1 MSTSSKMKLFLSW
14 LFLLTIVGATCEGM
28 ARIALRVSLPGWEKT
43 RQLMSGEVVPDP
55 TYQMSVSQA
64 YLLYIPSP
72 NYADAAGQQHN
83 SQGYRGKAVAFRRT
97 PGVARILC
105 IGGSTT
111 YGWGT
116 PRAEDAYP
124 AQLER
129 ILAQDLPPGIKGVEV
144 INAGIPFGTTAENLT
159 HYHFK
164 FHYFRPDIVV
174 INPGGNDAESMV
186 NYDFYHPDY
195 SHYRRA
201 LQLPPPLPPLGRLLI
216 KSRFIAVLLIP
227 LVHGDT
233 PAADA
238 FVKKDRLPPLAQW
251 YPLPPGETR
260 QERAQKIPDDEI
272 AYKHNLE
279 SLLDEIERDGAK
291 ALLVPFR
298 FVDYTKYRPEMGGPE
313 AMEREE
319 RLLKGLAAERK
330 LPVAPFPASVI
341 SPGNWTDTCHYNAA
355 GSREKAAHIAPYV
368 REILAKLG
376 SVPVGSPV
384 VAPRD

>member
-1 MSTSSKMKLFLSW
+1 MSGASRPKEW
-14 LFLLTIVGATCEGM
+14 LLWLVLLAIVGGTCEGM
-28 ARIALRVSLPGWEKT
+28 ARLALRYSLPGWEKT
-43 RQLMSGEVVPDP
+43 RQLMSGEAVPDP
-55 TYQMSVSQA
+55 LYQMSLSQA

-72 NYADAAGQQHN
+72 NYADAAGPQHN
-83 SQGYRGKAVAFRRT
+83 AQGYRGKPVAFRRT

-105 IGGSTT
+105 LGGSTT

-129 ILAQDLPPGIKGVEV
+129 ILAKNLPPGFTGVEV
-144 INAGIPFGTTAENLT
+144 INGGVPFGTTAENLT

-164 FHYFRPDIVV
+164 FHYYKPDIVV

-186 NYDFYHPDY
+186 NYDYYHPDY

-216 KSRFIAVLLIP
+216 KSRFVAVLLIP
-227 LVHGDT
+227 LVHGET

-260 QERAQKIPDDEI
+260 QEIAEKIPDDEI

-279 SLLDEIERDGAK
+279 SLLDEVERDGAK

-298 FVDYTKYRPEMGGPE
+298 FVDYTKYRPEKGGPA
-313 AMEREE
+313 AMVREE
-319 RLLKGLAAERK
+319 KLLLGLAAARN

-341 SPGNWTDTCHYNAA
+341 SPGNWTDTCHYNAE
-355 GSREKAAHIAPYV
+355 GNREKAAHVAPFVRELLTKIAP
-368 REILAKLG
+368 AA
-376 SVPVGSPV
+376 
-384 VAPRD
+384 APRP